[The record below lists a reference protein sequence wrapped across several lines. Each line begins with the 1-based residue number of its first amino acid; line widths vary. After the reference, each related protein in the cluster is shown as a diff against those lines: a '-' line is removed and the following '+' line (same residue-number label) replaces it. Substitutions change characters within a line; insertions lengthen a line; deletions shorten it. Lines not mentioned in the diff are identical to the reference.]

1 MFRLPIRI
9 RIERSKMQKKTAAKQ
24 RENQIGMT
32 ALYCRLSR
40 DDGAEGE
47 SNSIANQKKL
57 LAKYAKEHGFTNTKF
72 YVDDGYT
79 GTNFN
84 RPGFQQMLEDMEM
97 GYISTVIVKDSS
109 RFGRNYL
116 EVGQYTDYYFPEHNI
131 RFIAINDCI
140 DSENGEDDFSAFR
153 NVMNEMYAKDIS
165 RKVRSSHRLRGN
177 AGEPLSPPPYGYVK
191 SPENKKRWIIDP
203 DAAEVVQRVF
213 RLCIDGNGNETIAR
227 ILQEDKVLVPMAYW
241 QSKGMGRGGKKTQP
255 NPYKWCKTTIAKM
268 LAQQEYCGDIINFKT
283 YSKSFR
289 NKTRIDNPQENWAIF
304 KDVHEAIIDRETWER
319 VQELT
324 KNTKRRKPKDES
336 VKKSI
341 FTNLL
346 YCGDCGHKLWFNF
359 NQKNPSIRFY
369 SCSNYKGMRGTC
381 ENTHYIREDSL
392 EQVVKMELFKLA
404 TYLDHDENAFAELL
418 ECKSNKDALAERKAI
433 ESTLATAT
441 ARSQELL
448 RLYERLYE
456 DNVNGKVTDDWFVRL
471 SHKYE
476 VEQEDLKKQMFDL
489 KNKLDRLNTAQT
501 SSGNFI
507 RAIRKFMTMQ
517 TLTPIVLQELIDKI
531 EVFPIEGTG
540 KSRTQRIVIHY
551 RFVGCIDLPSIVPKH
566 TYKLD
571 SRQGVAIEYLPSVV

>member
-1 MFRLPIRI
+1 
-9 RIERSKMQKKTAAKQ
+9 MQKKTAAKQ
-24 RENQIGMT
+24 NENIIGIT

-57 LAKYAKEHGFTNTKF
+57 LSKYAKEHGFTNTKF

-84 RPGFQQMLEDMEM
+84 RPGFQQMLEDMDM

-140 DSENGEDDFSAFR
+140 DSENGEDDFSVFR

-177 AGEPLSPPPYGYVK
+177 AGEPLSAPPYGYMK
-191 SPENKKRWIIDP
+191 SVENKKKWVIDP
-203 DAAEVVQRVF
+203 EAAEIVRRVF
-213 RLCIDGNGNETIAR
+213 RLCIEGKGNETIAR
-227 ILQEDKVLVPMAYW
+227 MLQEDKVLVPMAYW
-241 QSKGMGRGGKKTQP
+241 QSKGLGRGGKKTQP

-268 LAQQEYCGDIINFKT
+268 LAQQEYCGDVINFKT
-283 YSKSFR
+283 YSKNFR
-289 NKTRIDNPQENWAIF
+289 NKTRIANPKENWAIF
-304 KDVHEAIIDRETWER
+304 KDVHEPIIDRETFER

-324 KNTKRRKPKDES
+324 KETKRRKPKDES
-336 VKKSI
+336 MKKSI
-341 FTNLL
+341 FSNLL

-369 SCSNYKGMRGTC
+369 SCSNYVGSRGTC
-381 ENTHYIREDSL
+381 ELTHYIREDSL

-404 TYLDHDENAFAELL
+404 SYLDHDEIAFAELL
-418 ECKSNKDALAERKAI
+418 EDKSNNDAMAERKALDSALSVS
-433 ESTLATAT
+433 E
-441 ARSQELL
+441 ARSKELL

-456 DNVNGKVTDDWFVRL
+456 DNVNGKVTDEWFMRL

-476 VEQEDLKKQMFDL
+476 LEQEELKKQMFEL
-489 KNKLDRLNTAQT
+489 KNKLDSLNNAK
-501 SSGNFI
+501 SSSESFI

-517 TLTPIVLQELIDKI
+517 THTPIILQELIEKI
-531 EVFPIEGTG
+531 EIFNVEGKG
-540 KSRTQRIVIHY
+540 KNRTQRLIIHY
-551 RFVGCIDLPSIVPKH
+551 RFVGCIDLPSVIPKH

-571 SRQGVAIEYLPSVV
+571 SRQGVAIEYLPIAI

>member
-1 MFRLPIRI
+1 
-9 RIERSKMQKKTAAKQ
+9 MQKKTAAKQ
-24 RENQIGMT
+24 NETIIGIT

-57 LAKYAKEHGFTNTKF
+57 LAKYAKEHGFANTKF

-140 DSENGEDDFSAFR
+140 DSDNGEDDFSAFR

-177 AGEPLSPPPYGYVK
+177 AGEPLAPPPYGYVK
-191 SPENKKRWIIDP
+191 DPSNKKRWIIDP
-203 DAAEVVQRVF
+203 DAAEVVQRIF
-213 RLCIDGNGNETIAR
+213 RLCIEGNGNETIAR
-227 ILQEDKVLVPMAYW
+227 ILQDDKVLVPQAYW
-241 QSKGMGRGGKKTQP
+241 QSKGMSRGGKKTQP

-268 LAQQEYCGDIINFKT
+268 LEQQEYCGDIINFKS

-289 NKTRIDNPQENWAIF
+289 NKTRVENPKENWAIF
-304 KDVHEAIIDRETWER
+304 KDVHEPIIDRETWER

-324 KNTKRRKPKDES
+324 KNSKRRKPKNEN

-346 YCGDCGHKLWFNF
+346 YCGDCGHKLWFNI
-359 NQKNPSIRFY
+359 NKQNPSIRFY
-369 SCSNYKGMRGTC
+369 SCSNYKGLRGTC
-381 ENTHYIREDSL
+381 ESTHYVREDSL

-418 ECKSNKDALAERKAI
+418 EHKTNKDSMAERKAA
-433 ESTLATAT
+433 ESALAAAT

-448 RLYERLYE
+448 RLYERVYE
-456 DNVNGKVTDDWFVRL
+456 DNVNGKVTDDWFMRL

-476 VEQEDLKKQMFDL
+476 VEQEELKKQMFDL
-489 KNKLDRLNTAQT
+489 KNKIERLDTAQN
-501 SSGNFI
+501 SSGSFI

-517 TLTPIVLQELIDKI
+517 MLTPVVLQELIDKI

-540 KSRTQRIVIHY
+540 KNRTQRLVIHY

-571 SRQGVAIEYLPSVV
+571 SRQGVAIEYLPSAV